1 MLVPKDVALEHDDG
15 LRYWIGA
22 AGRKSQCK
30 HVRKFWT
37 CDVTESSGAMS
48 QLITETRALDFIAA
62 PGREETGASWFAIQT
77 RPRHEKKVAEDLR
90 EKDVTTF
97 LPLFSS
103 LHQWSDR
110 RRLVEMPLFP
120 GYVFVRIGGAADSRV
135 PVLRTHGVVNFV
147 GIRGTGVAIPDCQ
160 IEAVQTILERQIPFA
175 SHPFLSVGRQVRIR
189 GGSLDGLQG
198 ILVAKNS
205 DQSLIVSVELIQR
218 SLVIR
223 IAGYG
228 VVPV

>member
-1 MLVPKDVALEHDDG
+1 M
-15 LRYWIGA
+15 
-22 AGRKSQCK
+22 
-30 HVRKFWT
+30 FWP
-37 CDVTESSGAMS
+37 CDVTETSGAMS
-48 QLITETRALDFIAA
+48 QLITEARTQHVIPA
-62 PGREETGASWFAIQT
+62 PGRDETATSWFAIQT

-90 EKDVTTF
+90 EKGVTTF

-110 RRLVEMPLFP
+110 RRLVEMALFP

-135 PVLRTHGVVNFV
+135 FVLRTHGVVNFV

-160 IEAVQTILERQIPFA
+160 IEAVRTILDRQIPFA
-175 SHPFLSVGRQVRIR
+175 PHPFLSVGRQVRIQ

-228 VVPV
+228 VIPV

>member
-1 MLVPKDVALEHDDG
+1 M
-15 LRYWIGA
+15 
-22 AGRKSQCK
+22 
-30 HVRKFWT
+30 
-37 CDVTESSGAMS
+37 TETSGAMS
-48 QLITETRALDFIAA
+48 QLITETRAQRIIGA
-62 PGREETGASWFAIQT
+62 PGRDETGASWFAIQT
-77 RPRHEKKVAEDLR
+77 RPRHEKKVAEGLG
-90 EKDVTTF
+90 EKGVTTF

-103 LHQWSDR
+103 MHQWSDR

-120 GYVFVRIGGAADSRV
+120 GYVFVRIGGAADSRI

-160 IEAVQTILERQIPFA
+160 IEAIQTILDRQIPFGP
-175 SHPFLSVGRQVRIR
+175 HPFLSVGRQVRIQ